1 VRATSEF
8 QLRRKKVEALN
19 EIRFRKEECWQ
30 QGGRST
36 KLMTPDDM
44 HIRRMTRDELDTL
57 VEWAAGEGWNPGLD
71 DADVFW
77 NTDPDGFVAAEIGGE
92 LVGGGSVVAY
102 DKRYGFMGFFIMRPD
117 CRRRGLGDRLWN
129 ERKRRLLARLD
140 AGASIAMDGVFNM
153 QEYYARGGFRFVCR
167 DLRFEG
173 RGMKSPQ
180 PEGIVEASSLPFERI
195 DAYDRRHFPAP
206 RSGFLRSWIQRPGG
220 HALAVVGDDAI
231 RGYGVM
237 RPCRTGHKIGPLFAA
252 NASMAEQLLTAFGSR
267 VPGEPIFL
275 DVPEINRDALGLV
288 AHHGMKEVFGCA
300 RMVLGPIPK
309 LPDDEI
315 FGVTTFELG

>member
-1 VRATSEF
+1 
-8 QLRRKKVEALN
+8 
-19 EIRFRKEECWQ
+19 
-30 QGGRST
+30 
-36 KLMTPDDM
+36 MTPDDM

-57 VEWAAGEGWNPGLD
+57 IEWAAREGWNPGLD
-71 DADVFW
+71 DAEAFW
-77 NTDPDGFVAAEIGGE
+77 NADPDGFVAAELNGE
-92 LVGGGSVVAY
+92 MIGGGSIVAY
-102 DKRYGFMGFFIMRPD
+102 GKRYGFMGFFIMRPD
-117 CRRRGLGDRLWN
+117 RRGRGLGNRLWN
-129 ERKRRLLARLD
+129 ERKRRLLKRLYP
-140 AGASIAMDGVFNM
+140 GAAIAMDGVFKM

-173 RGMKSPQ
+173 RGMESRHSSQ
-180 PEGIVEASSLPFERI
+180 EVVEAMSLRFERI
-195 DAYDRRHFPAP
+195 DAYDRQHFPAP

-220 HALAVVGDDAI
+220 YALAVLEDGAI

-252 NASMAEQLLTAFGSR
+252 NADVAEQLLIALGSR

-275 DVPEINRDALGLV
+275 DVPEINRGALALV
-288 AHHGMKEVFGCA
+288 ARHNMKEVFGCA

-309 LPDDEI
+309 LPDAEI

>member
-1 VRATSEF
+1 
-8 QLRRKKVEALN
+8 
-19 EIRFRKEECWQ
+19 
-30 QGGRST
+30 
-36 KLMTPDDM
+36 MTPDDM
-44 HIRRMTRDELDTL
+44 HIRRMTRDELDVL
-57 VEWAAGEGWNPGLD
+57 VEWAAREGWNPGLD
-71 DADVFW
+71 DAEVFW

-117 CRRRGLGDRLWN
+117 CRGRGFGDRLWN

-173 RGMKSPQ
+173 RGMKSPH
-180 PEGIVEASSLPFERI
+180 PDGVVEASSLPFERI

-237 RPCRTGHKIGPLFAA
+237 RPCRIGHKIGPLFAA
-252 NASMAEQLLTAFGSR
+252 HASVAEQLLIAFASR

-275 DVPEINRDALGLV
+275 DVPEINRDALALV

-300 RMVLGPIPK
+300 RMVLGPMPK
-309 LPDDEI
+309 LPDAEI